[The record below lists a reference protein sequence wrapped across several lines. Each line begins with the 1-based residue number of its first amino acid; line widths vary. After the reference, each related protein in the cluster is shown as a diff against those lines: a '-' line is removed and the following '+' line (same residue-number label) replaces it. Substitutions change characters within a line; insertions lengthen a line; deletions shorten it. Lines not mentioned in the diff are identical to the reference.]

1 MRVAKQPES
10 TPITD
15 LQEMLR
21 LIDPTLSLG
30 YDGLYGKETAAA
42 VEAFQKKEGLPPTG
56 QTDSDTWESIR
67 RAYKEQQILLGRAH
81 PLFLVLQPNQV
92 ITRGSDNVHLYVMQG
107 ALTALGQ
114 FYEDLPPFAITGV
127 LDEPTARAVIW
138 FQDKAGLPQTG
149 DLDRKTWA
157 HLAHEYRQVVGDGT
171 GSFPVRTA
179 QDPKNDTPRG
189 RTTQDEQLTPST

>member
-30 YDGLYGKETAAA
+30 YDGRYGPETATA
-42 VEAFQKKEGLPPTG
+42 VESFQKENGLSPTG
-56 QTDSDTWESIR
+56 KTDQETWDAIR
-67 RAYKEQQILLGRAH
+67 NSYKESEIYLGKAH
-81 PLFLVLQPNQV
+81 PLLLVLQPNQV
-92 ITRGSDNVHLYVMQG
+92 IERGSDNVHLYVMQG

-127 LDEPTARAVIW
+127 LDEPTAQAVIW
-138 FQDKAGLPQTG
+138 FQDRAGLPQTG
-149 DLDRKTWA
+149 NIDRKTWT

-171 GSFPVRTA
+171 GAFPIRAPKSDTA
-179 QDPKNDTPRG
+179 
-189 RTTQDEQLTPST
+189 PS

>member
-1 MRVAKQPES
+1 MRVAKQPEN

-30 YDGLYGKETAAA
+30 YDGKYGEETARA
-42 VEAFQKKEGLPPTG
+42 VEAYQKQNGLPQTG
-56 QTDSDTWESIR
+56 VTDQDTWDAIR
-67 RAYKEQQILLGRAH
+67 RSYKDNQLFQGKAH

-92 ITRGSDNVHLYVMQG
+92 IEKGSDNVHLFVMQG

-114 FYEDLPPFAITGV
+114 FYEDIPAFAITGI
-127 LDEPTARAVIW
+127 LDEPTAQAVLW
-138 FQDKAGLPQTG
+138 FQDRAGLPKTG
-149 DLDRKTWA
+149 NIDKKTWA

-171 GSFPVRTA
+171 GSFPIRTA
-179 QDPKNDTPRG
+179 QEPQNDTPRK
-189 RTTQDEQLTPST
+189 TLPQE

>member
-42 VEAFQKKEGLPPTG
+42 VEAFQRSRGLPPTG
-56 QTDSDTWESIR
+56 QTDLETWQAVRS
-67 RAYKEQQILLGRAH
+67 AYKEQQLLLGKAH
-81 PLFLVLQPNQV
+81 PLYLVLQPNQV
-92 ITRGSDNVHLYVMQG
+92 IEKGSDNIHLYVIQG

-114 FYEDLPPFAITGV
+114 FYEDLPPFAITGT
-127 LDEPTARAVIW
+127 LDPPTAAAILW

-149 DLDRKTWA
+149 DLDKKTWA

-171 GSFPVRTA
+171 GSFPIRTA
-179 QDPKNDTPRG
+179 QLPQNDTPR
-189 RTTQDEQLTPST
+189 TATAS